1 MLLICFRIT
10 QFLDSVQKR
19 SAQGDEA
26 SPRRGR
32 KRKGDDD
39 TEPIAPKQDYSD
51 SDLQQLIA
59 AAEESLQGDP
69 PSTSAASAKKT
80 PQKKTR
86 RQSKGQRTSPRVT
99 SNVKCSEPVVN
110 LDEEQDDDKSSPLQ
124 GTADDDTT
132 GEQVGTY
139 NSLLAPTTNI
149 AHTLQLRDT
158 SHARALLYPCS
169 THASRLP

>member
-1 MLLICFRIT
+1 MLLLCFRIT
-10 QFLDSVQKR
+10 QFLDSVQAR
-19 SAQGDEA
+19 PAQGDEA

-39 TEPIAPKQDYSD
+39 TEPTAPKQDYSD

-59 AAEESLQGDP
+59 AAEESLQGDT

-86 RQSKGQRTSPRVT
+86 RHSKGQRTSPRVAG
-99 SNVKCSEPVVN
+99 SVKCSEPVVD
-110 LDEEQDDDKSSPLQ
+110 LDDEQDDDKSSPLQ
-124 GTADDDTT
+124 DTANDDTT

-139 NSLLAPTTNI
+139 TCLLLLLTSLTPYSFAILRMLALCF
-149 AHTLQLRDT
+149 TLVL
-158 SHARALLYPCS
+158 P
-169 THASRLP
+169 HASRLP